1 MDAILAGQIPP
12 SVTRASVSA
21 APTPA
26 TGVPSVWGWVAV
38 ILFAVVIFFGW
49 LFEGVVED
57 VTDAMEKTVGAV
69 AGAAGVVIAA
79 PSRAV
84 RDLEEDVR
92 SA

>member
-1 MDAILAGQIPP
+1 
-12 SVTRASVSA
+12 
-21 APTPA
+21 
-26 TGVPSVWGWVAV
+26 VAV

-57 VTDAMEKTVGAV
+57 MTDAMEKTVGAV

-79 PSRAV
+79 PSRVV

>member
-1 MDAILAGQIPP
+1 
-12 SVTRASVSA
+12 
-21 APTPA
+21 
-26 TGVPSVWGWVAV
+26 VAV

-49 LFEGVVED
+49 LVEGVVDD
-57 VTDAMEKTVGAV
+57 VTDAVEKTVGAV
-69 AGAAGVVIAA
+69 AGTAGVVIAA